1 MPRYCAATRCK
12 NRGGQSAKDKR
23 KLSFYP
29 LCMEQSPSQACSD
42 LCPAV
47 VTWLSLPRMVS
58 YKHYFTILREAQCRF
73 PLHDKERL
81 EKWLRNMK
89 RDSWTPSK
97 HQLLCSDHFTP
108 DSLDV
113 RWGIRYLKNTAV
125 PTIFSSP
132 DDEEKDSS
140 QNSSQQV
147 QKKDQEETNVVSE
160 KVSVP
165 LEPCTPKKN
174 SVIAQNVEEKAE
186 VVCSTALS
194 EPLQIQN
201 LQLPHEGGFQ
211 ADHVILDSSSRQY
224 LHQPNPVL
232 MTAAVQGMEA
242 TGVHTS
248 IEDSGGCTATVL
260 QFTDSDCLNSS
271 LKLNSALGLVTDYA
285 VENSVPHVV
294 CSEVQ
299 TSEDAV
305 LLSTV
310 TQTIEQFS
318 GTEESVIAIIMPAES
333 PEEPERV
340 NTSCLPVKEE
350 FLDTEETEVI
360 GYDGNEILQTEHS
373 YCRQDT
379 DRDHLWQKISKL
391 HSKITLLEMQE
402 VKTLGR
408 LRSLEALIR
417 QLKQENLLSEE
428 KLKLVENYFTTLEVT
443 VIQ

>member
-12 NRGGQSAKDKR
+12 NRGGQSAKDQR

-29 LCMEQSPSQACSD
+29 
-42 LCPAV
+42 
-47 VTWLSLPRMVS
+47 
-58 YKHYFTILREAQCRF
+58 F

-125 PTIFSSP
+125 PTIFSSS
-132 DDEEKDSS
+132 DDE
-140 QNSSQQV
+140 NSSQQV
-147 QKKDQEETNVVSE
+147 QKENKEETNVVSE

-165 LEPCTPKKN
+165 LELCTPKKN
-174 SVIAQNVEEKAE
+174 SVIAQNVDKKAE
-186 VVCSTALS
+186 VVCSTALGK
-194 EPLQIQN
+194 PLQIQN
-201 LQLPHEGGFQ
+201 LQLPNEGGFL
-211 ADHVILDSSSRQY
+211 ADSVLLDSSSKQY
-224 LHQPNPVL
+224 VHQPNPVL
-232 MTAAVQGMEA
+232 MTAAVQSMEA
-242 TGVHTS
+242 TSVHTS
-248 IEDSGGCTATVL
+248 SEDSGGCTATVL
-260 QFTDSDCLNSS
+260 QFTDPDYLNSS
-271 LKLNSALGLVTDYA
+271 VKLDSALGLVTDYV

-294 CSEVQ
+294 CSGEVQ

-318 GTEESVIAIIMPAES
+318 GSEESVIAIIMPAEN
-333 PEEPERV
+333 PEEPERG
-340 NTSCLPVKEE
+340 NSSFLPVNEE
-350 FLDTEETEVI
+350 FLDIEETEVVE
-360 GYDGNEILQTEHS
+360 YDRNEILQTEHS
-373 YCRQDT
+373 YCRQDI
-379 DRDHLWQKISKL
+379 DRDHLWQNISKL

-428 KLKLVENYFTTLEVT
+428 KLKMVENYFTTLEVT
-443 VIQ
+443 MIQ

>member
-1 MPRYCAATRCK
+1 MPRYCAATHCK
-12 NRGGQSAKDKR
+12 NRGGQSAKDQR

-29 LCMEQSPSQACSD
+29 
-42 LCPAV
+42 
-47 VTWLSLPRMVS
+47 
-58 YKHYFTILREAQCRF
+58 F

-132 DDEEKDSS
+132 DDEKKDSS
-140 QNSSQQV
+140 QNSPQQV
-147 QKKDQEETNVVSE
+147 QKEDQKETNVVSE
-160 KVSVP
+160 EVYIP
-165 LEPCTPKKN
+165 LEPCTPKKYP
-174 SVIAQNVEEKAE
+174 VIAQNVEEKAE
-186 VVCSTALS
+186 VVCPMTLTK
-194 EPLQIQN
+194 PLQIQD
-201 LQLPHEGGFQ
+201 LQLPGEGGYQ
-211 ADHVILDSSSRQY
+211 ADSVILDSSGKQY
-224 LHQPNPVL
+224 VHQPNPVL
-232 MTAAVQGMEA
+232 MTAAVQSVEA
-242 TGVHTS
+242 TTSVHTS
-248 IEDSGGCTATVL
+248 VEDSGGCTATVL
-260 QFTDSDCLNSS
+260 QFTDPGYLNSS
-271 LKLNSALGLVTDYA
+271 LELNNALGSVTDYA

-294 CSEVQ
+294 CSGEVQ

-305 LLSTV
+305 LLNTV

-318 GTEESVIAIIMPAES
+318 GSEESVIAIIVPAES
-333 PEEPERV
+333 PEEPEGV
-340 NTSCLPVKEE
+340 NGSFLPVKEE
-350 FLDTEETEVI
+350 FLDVEETDMIE
-360 GYDGNEILQTEHS
+360 YDGNEVLQTEHS
-373 YCRQDT
+373 YCRQDV

-428 KLKLVENYFTTLEVT
+428 KLKMVENYFTTLEVT
-443 VIQ
+443 MIQ